1 MPPTAS
7 SSSEKPDKITSW
19 PNAIYEVLKDRDI
32 RHCAYVPDAGHTWL
46 INKMVEDAGIQSIVL
61 TSEEEG
67 IGYLSGA
74 WLAGERGVLLMQC
87 SGVGNCINTLSLTSS
102 YRFPLL
108 MIVTMR
114 GEWAEF
120 NSMQVPMGKATARS
134 LELMG
139 VNTFHVERVEELAE
153 VVEAG
158 VDLAFNSDQSVAIL
172 ISQRLLGKKN
182 WNS

>member
-1 MPPTAS
+1 
-7 SSSEKPDKITSW
+7 
-19 PNAIYEVLKDRDI
+19 
-32 RHCAYVPDAGHTWL
+32 
-46 INKMVEDAGIQSIVL
+46 
-61 TSEEEG
+61 
-67 IGYLSGA
+67 
-74 WLAGERGVLLMQC
+74 
-87 SGVGNCINTLSLTSS
+87 
-102 YRFPLL
+102 
-108 MIVTMR
+108 MR
-114 GEWAEF
+114 GEWGEF

-139 VNTFHVERVEELAE
+139 VNTYHVERVEELAE